1 MNYIERKSGRWQ
13 STSPVFFS
21 TDTMGKVSIFQQMRG
36 YMHRDSLRLALCG
49 QFDSVSQERRIIQS
63 DDFLPVLTAW
73 ARTLVG
79 RGAAADSKIDERP
92 QPFAFN
98 ENGRLS
104 PPPAEIMNDKAVK
117 EAMAKNPRVRWLVN
131 RLQSGD
137 PLSRGMPVF
146 PSTFKVAGPQWPF
159 SLRQLNYLE
168 HKVGELRGTEL
179 QAPIEVE
186 PREMAKVESR
196 PKLYDWPLRDESD
209 MHEPFERHLKHD
221 NFFSNQDVVGDH
233 EAPSGLRGLPKRTIW

>member
-1 MNYIERKSGRWQ
+1 
-13 STSPVFFS
+13 
-21 TDTMGKVSIFQQMRG
+21 MGKVSVFKQMRG

-73 ARTLVG
+73 ANTLV
-79 RGAAADSKIDERP
+79 ASDATSVAQKDTRP

-98 ENGRLS
+98 EEGRLS
-104 PPPAEIMNDKAVK
+104 RPPAEVLQDKNVK
-117 EAMAKNPRVRWLVN
+117 DAIARNPRVRWLVD
-131 RLQSGD
+131 RLNSGD

-146 PSTFKVAGPQWPF
+146 PSTYKVAGPQWPF

-168 HKVGELRGTEL
+168 AKVGELRGTEL
-179 QAPIEVE
+179 EAPIEVE
-186 PREMAKVESR
+186 PREMAKVEPR
-196 PKLYDWPLRDESD
+196 PKLYDWPLRDDSD

-221 NFFSNQDVVGDH
+221 NFFSNQEVVGDH
-233 EAPSGLRGLPKRTIW
+233 EAPSGLRGLPKRTVW